1 MSADSSLSAGGSRI
15 VFMNDG
21 DEHLRITANN
31 RVIVG
36 RGDHCFGADPAII
49 HGLGSHHVNNV
60 GSVIFGINDGGNI
73 NGFKV
78 ENFRDGSYSSQ
89 RAKILTGRGGHSMAT
104 VRMTVDENG
113 KVGIGSTLPST
124 TLDVAGTVTATTFA
138 GDGSNLTGVGG
149 NVAISTSA
157 PSSPEEGALWYDTDD
172 GRIFVYYND
181 GNSAQWVDASPNGT
195 PTDLVIEGDLTPATD
210 NSSDLGAS
218 NKR

>member
-1 MSADSSLSAGGSRI
+1 MQFNTAGNQGQVTFDQNGYIGINSASPGRPLTITDSNPRIRLQDADTGGHAEIYTDNNHHLYLSADSSLSAGGSRI

-78 ENFRDGSYSSQ
+78 ENFRDGSYLSL
-89 RAKILTGRGGHSMAT
+89 IH
-104 VRMTVDENG
+104 
-113 KVGIGSTLPST
+113 I
-124 TLDVAGTVTATTFA
+124 
-138 GDGSNLTGVGG
+138 
-149 NVAISTSA
+149 
-157 PSSPEEGALWYDTDD
+157 
-172 GRIFVYYND
+172 
-181 GNSAQWVDASPNGT
+181 
-195 PTDLVIEGDLTPATD
+195 
-210 NSSDLGAS
+210 
-218 NKR
+218 